1 MRFLS
6 RYRVHVGKAL
16 ITELFSIKI
25 EGECYII
32 FLNKNL
38 SVIQNVTT
46 TPAHILVI
54 MFATACC

>member
-6 RYRVHVGKAL
+6 RYRGHVGKAR

-25 EGECYII
+25 EGECYRI
-32 FLNKNL
+32 FFNKNL
-38 SVIQNVTT
+38 PVIQNVTT
-46 TPAHILVI
+46 TQAHILVI